1 MKLKINLIVF
11 NVTPFGLHH
20 LWFILALIY
29 CFILYYVLVKFKV
42 NPNTL
47 YKFAPI
53 LIILCL
59 VIGEFLTLILSGIYA
74 KDGVSSIQQSFLSIN
89 YYRNFIFM
97 GLPFF
102 TLGYLIHDKKDILT
116 ENISNS
122 SLIAFGIFGL
132 LLTVLEV
139 LVVGKLDIYIGTII
153 FSLCIFILCIKNP
166 DSLNFKITNFIGG
179 KLYILIYIL
188 HLMILWIINPQFG
201 YLNPIVC
208 FIPTTIIS
216 AIIYFILKAIGWEK

>member
-1 MKLKINLIVF
+1 MVF
-11 NVTPFGLHH
+11 YQQTN
-20 LWFILALIY
+20 W
-29 CFILYYVLVKFKV
+29 
-42 NPNTL
+42 
-47 YKFAPI
+47 
-53 LIILCL
+53 
-59 VIGEFLTLILSGIYA
+59 ETLILI
-74 KDGVSSIQQSFLSIN
+74 
-89 YYRNFIFM
+89 
-97 GLPFF
+97 
-102 TLGYLIHDKKDILT
+102 T
-116 ENISNS
+116 
-122 SLIAFGIFGL
+122 FGIFGL

-139 LVVGKLDIYIGTII
+139 LVEWEIRHIYIGTII

-166 DSLNFKITNFIGG
+166 YSLNFKITDFIGG